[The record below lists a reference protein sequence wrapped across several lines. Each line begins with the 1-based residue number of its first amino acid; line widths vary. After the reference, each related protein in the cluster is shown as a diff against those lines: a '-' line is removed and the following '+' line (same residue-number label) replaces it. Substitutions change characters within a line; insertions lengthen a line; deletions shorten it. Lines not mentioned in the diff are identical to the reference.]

1 MTRKILTK
9 IVVVIGIILLFGYFL
24 YPTIKFNFL
33 MDKDQKDLLKIDDPK
48 KYDNLLGK
56 SIKLGLD
63 LQGGMNLVMEVDV
76 KALLNALAKNK
87 DERFEKAL
95 ENASRQSLK
104 SDASFISLFVKELQ
118 DMGVDLARYYGTRS
132 LRTQDEIV
140 AYLQK
145 QRDEAVGRS
154 LEVLRNRVDEFGVAE
169 PTIQKQGDRRIIVEL
184 AGITDPDRVRGIV
197 GKTALLEFRLLKD
210 PQMVDRVGNSI
221 NNYLKGLEKAD
232 TTTVAKGEEKQKQA
246 EDTSIVRPEE
256 IFGKLEGE
264 GGAKKD
270 TTTADSQALAREML
284 FKENLFLSNPNNSEV
299 LLVPKENE
307 ARLRYAL
314 QDSGVQK
321 LLEEEVGDAQLLI
334 GKTTENSPY
343 IPVYLANKEPEL
355 TGETIEDAK
364 QQLGTSVSSIGGYE
378 VTLNF
383 NDEGARIFSR
393 VTGANLQK
401 PLAIVLDGKVQSAPI
416 IQAKIRDGR
425 AVITGLNTMD
435 EAKDLSIVLR
445 AGSLPAPLR
454 IMEERTVGPSLGK
467 DSVQKGTYSA
477 LVGLILVGL
486 FMTLYYK
493 ISGIIA
499 DLALLMNII
508 IVLGTMS
515 AFHATL
521 TLPGIAGL
529 ILTIGM
535 AVDANVLIFERIRE
549 EIDKGKGVW
558 ASIET
563 GYSRAFITILDANVT
578 TLIAAA
584 VLFNFGTGPI
594 KGFATVLAI
603 GIVASMFTAIFVTRT
618 VYESLLSK
626 KIIKQISI

>member
-1 MTRKILTK
+1 MSRKILTK
-9 IVVVIGIILLFGYFL
+9 IIVVIGIILLFAYFL
-24 YPTIKFNFL
+24 YPTITFNFL
-33 MDKDQKDLLKIDDPK
+33 MNRDEKDLLKIDNPD
-48 KYDNLLGK
+48 KYDYLLSK

-76 KALLNALAKNK
+76 RALLNALAKNK

-95 ENASRQSLK
+95 QNAADKSLK
-104 SDASFISLFVKELQ
+104 SDATFISLFVKELQ
-118 DMGVDLARYYGTRS
+118 DMGVDVARYYGTRT
-132 LRTQDEIV
+132 LRTQEEIV
-140 AYLQK
+140 AYLQS

-184 AGITDPDRVRGIV
+184 AGITDPERVRSIV

-210 PQMVDRVGNSI
+210 PQVVDNVGNRI
-221 NNYLKGLEKAD
+221 NSYLKGLAGPD
-232 TTTVAKGEEKQKQA
+232 TTSIAEGKEEKPAK
-246 EDTSIVRPEE
+246 DTSTVSAEE
-256 IFGKLEGE
+256 IFGQLEGE
-264 GGAKKD
+264 KETGKD
-270 TTTADSQALAREML
+270 TAAVDSATLAREIL
-284 FKENLFLSNPNNSEV
+284 FKENLFLSNPNNANV
-299 LLVPKENE
+299 LFVPKENE

-314 QDSGVQK
+314 QDSGVQRI
-321 LLEEEVGDAQLLI
+321 LEEEVGNAELLI
-334 GKTTENSPY
+334 GKTQENSAY

-364 QQLGTSVSSIGGYE
+364 QQLGRSVSSIGGYV
-378 VTLNF
+378 VTLSF

-401 PLAIVLDGKVQSAPI
+401 PLAIVLDNKVQSAPI

-425 AVITGLNTMD
+425 AEITGLNTME

-467 DSVQKGTYSA
+467 DSIQKGTYSA
-477 LVGLILVGL
+477 IVGLILVGL
-486 FMTLYYK
+486 FMTFYYK
-493 ISGIIA
+493 FSGFIA

-508 IVLGTMS
+508 IILGTMS

-549 EIDKGKGVW
+549 EIEKGKGVW

-563 GYSRAFITILDANVT
+563 GYSRAFITILDANIT

-594 KGFATVLAI
+594 KGFATVLGI
-603 GIVASMFTAIFVTRT
+603 GILASMFTAIFVTRT
-618 VYESLLSK
+618 IYESLLSK
-626 KIIKQISI
+626 KLLKRISI

>member
-1 MTRKILTK
+1 MSRKILTK
-9 IVVVIGIILLFGYFL
+9 IIVVIGIIVLFGYFL
-24 YPTIKFNFL
+24 YPTIAFNFF
-33 MDKDQKDLLKIDDPK
+33 MDKQQKDLLKIDDPK
-48 KYDNLLGK
+48 KYDYLLGK

-95 ENASRQSLK
+95 NNASQQALK
-104 SDASFISLFVKELQ
+104 SDASFISLFVKQLQ

-169 PTIQKQGDRRIIVEL
+169 PTIQREGDRRIIVEL
-184 AGITDPDRVRGIV
+184 AGITDPERVRRIV

-210 PQMVDRVGNSI
+210 PQVVDRVGTSI
-221 NNYLKGLEKAD
+221 NDYLKGLEKPD
-232 TTTVAKGEEKQKQA
+232 TTAIAKSEEKGKTA
-246 EDTSIVRPEE
+246 EDTSVVKAEE
-256 IFGKLEGE
+256 IFGKLKGEEG
-264 GGAKKD
+264 AAAD
-270 TTTADSQALAREML
+270 TTPVDSEALARETL
-284 FKENLFLSNPNNSEV
+284 FKENLFLSNPNNPNI
-299 LLVPKENE
+299 LFVPKENE

-314 QDSGVQK
+314 QDSGVQRI
-321 LLEEEVGDAQLLI
+321 LNEEVGNAQLLM
-334 GKTTENSPY
+334 GKTEDNSPY
-343 IPVYLANKEPEL
+343 IPVYLANKQPEL

-364 QQLGTSVSSIGGYE
+364 QQLGRSVSSIGGYE

-435 EAKDLSIVLR
+435 EAKDLAIVLR

-486 FMTLYYK
+486 FMTVYYK
-493 ISGIIA
+493 ISGFIA
-499 DLALLMNII
+499 DLALLLNII

-549 EIDKGKGVW
+549 EIEKGKGVW

-563 GYSRAFITILDANVT
+563 GYSRAFITILDANIT

-603 GIVASMFTAIFVTRT
+603 GIIASMFTAIFVTRT

>member
-1 MTRKILTK
+1 MSRKILTK
-9 IVVVIGIILLFGYFL
+9 IIVVIGIILLFAYFL
-24 YPTIKFNFL
+24 YPTVTFNFL
-33 MDKDQKDLLKIDDPK
+33 MDKDKKDLLKIDDPK
-48 KYDNLLGK
+48 KYDYLLTK

-76 KALLNALAKNK
+76 RALLNALAKNK

-95 ENASRQSLK
+95 QNAADKALK
-104 SDASFISLFVKELQ
+104 SDADFISLFVKELQ

-140 AYLQK
+140 AYLRK

-210 PQMVDRVGNSI
+210 PQVVDNIGNQI
-221 NNYLKGLEKAD
+221 NNYLKGLAAPD
-232 TTTVAKGEEKQKQA
+232 TTAIAKSAEEEKPAK
-246 EDTSIVRPEE
+246 DTSVVSAEE
-256 IFGKLEGE
+256 IFGELQGEEGA
-264 GGAKKD
+264 AKE
-270 TTTADSQALAREML
+270 TTAVDSEALAREVL
-284 FKENLFLSNPNNSEV
+284 FKENLFLSNPNNPNL

-314 QDSGVQK
+314 QDSGVQRI
-321 LLEEEVGDAQLLI
+321 LEEAVGNAELLV
-334 GKTTENSPY
+334 GKTDENALY

-364 QQLGTSVSSIGGYE
+364 QQVGRSVSSIGGYE

-467 DSVQKGTYSA
+467 DSVKKGTYSA
-477 LVGLILVGL
+477 IVGLILVGL
-486 FMTLYYK
+486 FMTVYYK
-493 ISGIIA
+493 VSGFIA

-603 GIVASMFTAIFVTRT
+603 GIIASMFTAIFVTRT

>member
-1 MTRKILTK
+1 MSRKILTK
-9 IVVVIGIILLFGYFL
+9 IIVVIGIILLFAYFL
-24 YPTIKFNFL
+24 YPTITFNFL
-33 MDKDQKDLLKIDDPK
+33 MNRDEKDLLKIDNPD
-48 KYDNLLGK
+48 KYDYLLSK

-76 KALLNALAKNK
+76 RALLNALAKNK

-95 ENASRQSLK
+95 QNAADKSLK
-104 SDASFISLFVKELQ
+104 SDATFISLFVKELQ
-118 DMGVDLARYYGTRS
+118 DMGVDVARYYGTRT

-140 AYLQK
+140 AYLQS

-184 AGITDPDRVRGIV
+184 AGITDPERVRGIV

-210 PQMVDRVGNSI
+210 PQVVDNVGNRI
-221 NNYLKGLEKAD
+221 NSYLKGLAGPD
-232 TTTVAKGEEKQKQA
+232 TTATSEGEEEKPAK
-246 EDTSIVRPEE
+246 DTSTVSAEE
-256 IFGKLEGE
+256 IFGQLKGE
-264 GGAKKD
+264 KGTGED
-270 TTTADSQALAREML
+270 TTAVDSATLAREIL
-284 FKENLFLSNPNNSEV
+284 FKENLFLSNPNNADV
-299 LLVPKENE
+299 LYVPKENE

-314 QDSGVQK
+314 QDSGVQRI
-321 LLEEEVGDAQLLI
+321 LEEEVGNAELLI
-334 GKTTENSPY
+334 GKTQENSAY

-378 VTLNF
+378 VSLSF

-401 PLAIVLDGKVQSAPI
+401 PLAIVLDDKVQSAPI

-425 AVITGLNTMD
+425 AVITGLNTME

-467 DSVQKGTYSA
+467 DSIQKGTYSA
-477 LVGLILVGL
+477 IVGLILVGL

-493 ISGIIA
+493 FSGVIA
-499 DLALLMNII
+499 DIALLMNII
-508 IVLGTMS
+508 IILGTMS

-549 EIDKGKGVW
+549 EIEKGKGVW

-563 GYSRAFITILDANVT
+563 GYSRAFITILDANIT

-594 KGFATVLAI
+594 KGFATVLGI
-603 GIVASMFTAIFVTRT
+603 GILASMFTAIFVTRT
-618 VYESLLSK
+618 IYESLLSK
-626 KIIKQISI
+626 KLIKRISI

>member
-1 MTRKILTK
+1 MSRKIWTK
-9 IVVVIGIILLFGYFL
+9 IAVVVGIIILFAYFL
-24 YPTIKFNFL
+24 YPTVRFNF
-33 MDKDQKDLLKIDDPK
+33 MMNQRDKDLLKLDNPD
-48 KYDNLLGK
+48 KYEHLLAN

-76 KALLNALAKNK
+76 KELLEALAQNK

-95 ENASRQSLK
+95 NDAAREARQT
-104 SDASFISLFVKELQ
+104 DASIISIFAKNLQ
-118 DMGVDLARYYGTRS
+118 DMNVDLARYYGSRT
-132 LRTQDEIV
+132 LRTQDEILD
-140 AYLQK
+140 YLRK

-169 PTIQKQGDRRIIVEL
+169 PSIQKQGNHRVVVEL
-184 AGITDPDRVRGIV
+184 AGITDPERVRGIV

-210 PQMVDRVGNSI
+210 PQVTDNIGTRI
-221 NNYLKGLEKAD
+221 NNYLRGKSERD
-232 TTTVAKGEEKQKQA
+232 TTEIAQQEEETAPK
-246 EDTSIVRPEE
+246 DTSVIQAKELFGEREKGTPTDTSEE
-256 IFGKLEGE
+256 
-264 GGAKKD
+264 
-270 TTTADSQALAREML
+270 DSAALAREHL
-284 FKENLFLSNPNNSEV
+284 FEENLFLSNPNNPNL
-299 LLVPKENE
+299 LLVPEENE

-314 QDSGVQK
+314 QDSGVQRI
-321 LLEEEVGDAQLLI
+321 LSEEVGNAELLM
-334 GKTTENSPY
+334 GKTRPNFPY
-343 IPVYLANKEPEL
+343 IPVYLANKQAEL
-355 TGETIEDAK
+355 TGETIEDAQ
-364 QQLGTSVSSIGGYE
+364 QQLGRSASSIGGYE

-416 IQAKIRDGR
+416 IQSKIRDGR
-425 AVITGLNTMD
+425 AVITGLNSMD

-467 DSVQKGTYSA
+467 DSVNKGTYSA
-477 LVGLILVGL
+477 LIGLIAVGL
-486 FMTLYYK
+486 FMMVYYK
-493 ISGIIA
+493 MSGAIA
-499 DLALLMNII
+499 DFALLLNIVI
-508 IVLGTMS
+508 ILGTMS

-549 EIDKGKGVW
+549 EIEKGKSVW

-578 TLIAAA
+578 TFIAGA
-584 VLFNFGTGPI
+584 VLYNFGTGPV
-594 KGFATVLAI
+594 KGFALVLMI
-603 GIVASMFTAIFVTRT
+603 GILASMLTAIFVTRT
-618 VYESLLSK
+618 IYESLLSK
-626 KIIKQISI
+626 KLIKQISI

>member
-1 MTRKILTK
+1 MSRKILTK
-9 IVVVIGIILLFGYFL
+9 IIVVIGIILLFAYFL
-24 YPTIKFNFL
+24 YPTITFNF
-33 MDKDQKDLLKIDDPK
+33 MMNRDEKDLLRIDNPD
-48 KYDNLLGK
+48 KYDYLLSK

-76 KALLNALAKNK
+76 RALLNALAKNK

-95 ENASRQSLK
+95 QNAADKSLK
-104 SDASFISLFVKELQ
+104 SDATFISLFVKELQ
-118 DMGVDLARYYGTRS
+118 DMGVDVARYYGTRT

-140 AYLQK
+140 AYLQS

-184 AGITDPDRVRGIV
+184 AGITDPERVRSIV

-210 PQMVDRVGNSI
+210 PQVVDNVGNRI
-221 NNYLKGLEKAD
+221 NSYLKGLAGPD
-232 TTTVAKGEEKQKQA
+232 TSSIGENEEEKPAK
-246 EDTSIVRPEE
+246 DTSTVSAEE
-256 IFGKLEGE
+256 IFGQLEGE
-264 GGAKKD
+264 KGAGKD
-270 TTTADSQALAREML
+270 TAVVDSATLAREIL
-284 FKENLFLSNPNNSEV
+284 FKDNLFLSNPNNSSV

-314 QDSGVQK
+314 QDSGVQRI
-321 LLEEEVGDAQLLI
+321 LEEEVGNAELLI
-334 GKTTENSPY
+334 GKTQENSSY

-378 VTLNF
+378 VSLSF

-401 PLAIVLDGKVQSAPI
+401 PLAIVLDNKVQSAPI

-425 AVITGLNTMD
+425 AVITGLNTME

-467 DSVQKGTYSA
+467 DSIQKGTYSA
-477 LVGLILVGL
+477 IVGLILVGL
-486 FMTLYYK
+486 FMTFYYK
-493 ISGIIA
+493 FSGVIA
-499 DLALLMNII
+499 DIALLMNLII
-508 IVLGTMS
+508 ILGAMS
-515 AFHATL
+515 ALHATL

-578 TLIAAA
+578 TFIAAV
-584 VLFNFGTGPI
+584 VLYSFGTGPI
-594 KGFATVLAI
+594 RGFALVLMI
-603 GIVASMFTAIFVTRT
+603 GIGTSMLTAIFVTRT
-618 VYESLLSK
+618 IYESLLSK
-626 KIIKQISI
+626 KLIKQISI

>member
-1 MTRKILTK
+1 MSRKILTK
-9 IVVVIGIILLFGYFL
+9 IVIVIAIILLFAWFL
-24 YPTIKFNFL
+24 YPTITFNFL
-33 MDKDQKDLLKIDDPK
+33 MDKEKKDLLKIDDPQ
-48 KYDNLLGK
+48 KYDRLLSK

-95 ENASRQSLK
+95 QNAAERSLR
-104 SDASFISLFVKELQ
+104 SDATFISLFVQELQ

-140 AYLQK
+140 AYLRD

-154 LEVLRNRVDEFGVAE
+154 LQVLRNRVDEFGVAE

-210 PQMVDRVGNSI
+210 PQVVDNIGNRI
-221 NNYLKGLEKAD
+221 NNYLKGLATPD
-232 TTTVAKGEEKQKQA
+232 TAEIAQSEEEKPVK
-246 EDTSIVRPEE
+246 DTSIVRAEE
-256 IFGKLEGE
+256 IFGELDVDEG
-264 GGAKKD
+264 AAKD
-270 TTTADSQALAREML
+270 TAVVDSEALARDLL
-284 FKENLFLSNPNNSEV
+284 FKENLFLSNPNNSNV
-299 LLVPKENE
+299 LLVPAENE

-314 QDSGVQK
+314 QDSGIHRI
-321 LLEEEVGDAQLLI
+321 LEEEVGNAELLI
-334 GKTTENSPY
+334 GKSEEGFPY
-343 IPVYLANKEPEL
+343 IPVYLANKESEL
-355 TGETIEDAK
+355 TGETIEDAQ
-364 QQLGTSVSSIGGYE
+364 QQLGTSVTSIGGYE
-378 VTLNF
+378 VSLNF
-383 NDEGARIFSR
+383 NDEGARVFSR

-401 PLAIVLDGKVQSAPI
+401 PLAIVLDNKVQSAPI
-416 IQAKIRDGR
+416 IQSKIRDGR
-425 AVITGLNTMD
+425 AVITGLSTMD

-454 IMEERTVGPSLGK
+454 IMEERTVGPSLGR
-467 DSVQKGTYSA
+467 DSIEKGTYSA
-477 LVGLILVGL
+477 IVGLILVGV
-486 FMTLYYK
+486 FMMLYYK
-493 ISGIIA
+493 FSGLIA
-499 DLALLMNII
+499 DIALLMNLV

-594 KGFATVLAI
+594 KGFATVLGI
-603 GIVASMFTAIFVTRT
+603 GIIASMFTAIFVTRT
-618 VYESLLSK
+618 IYESLLSK

>member
-1 MTRKILTK
+1 MGR
-9 IVVVIGIILLFGYFL
+9 
-24 YPTIKFNFL
+24 
-33 MDKDQKDLLKIDDPK
+33 DEKDLLKIDNPQ
-48 KYDNLLGK
+48 KYDYLLSK

-76 KALLNALAKNK
+76 RALLNALAKNK

-95 ENASRQSLK
+95 QNAADKSLK
-104 SDASFISLFVKELQ
+104 SDATFISLFVKELQ
-118 DMGVDLARYYGTRS
+118 DMGVDVARYYGTRT

-140 AYLQK
+140 AYLQN

-210 PQMVDRVGNSI
+210 PQMVDNVGNRI
-221 NNYLKGLEKAD
+221 NSYLKGLAGPD
-232 TTTVAKGEEKQKQA
+232 TTAITESPNEEPAK
-246 EDTSIVRPEE
+246 DTSIVSAEE
-256 IFGKLEGE
+256 IFGELGE
-264 GGAKKD
+264 KGTGTD
-270 TTTADSQALAREML
+270 TAAVDSETLARDVL
-284 FKENLFLSNPNNSEV
+284 FKENLFLSNPNNSNV

-321 LLEEEVGDAQLLI
+321 ILDEEVGNAELLV
-334 GKTTENSPY
+334 GKTTENLPY

-364 QQLGTSVSSIGGYE
+364 QQLGRSVSSIGGYE
-378 VTLNF
+378 VSLSF
-383 NDEGARIFSR
+383 NDEGARVFSR

-401 PLAIVLDGKVQSAPI
+401 PLAIVLDSKVQSAPI

-435 EAKDLSIVLR
+435 EARDLSIVLR

-454 IMEERTVGPSLGK
+454 IMEERTVGPSLGR
-467 DSVQKGTYSA
+467 DSIQKGTYSA
-477 LVGLILVGL
+477 IVGLIFVGL
-486 FMTLYYK
+486 FMMLYYK
-493 ISGIIA
+493 FSGFIA
-499 DLALLMNII
+499 DIALLMNLI

-563 GYSRAFITILDANVT
+563 GYSRAFITILDANIT

-594 KGFATVLAI
+594 KGFATVLGI
-603 GIVASMFTAIFVTRT
+603 GILASMFTAIFVTRT
-618 VYESLLSK
+618 IYESLLSK
-626 KIIKQISI
+626 KLLKRISI

>member
-1 MTRKILTK
+1 MSRKILTK
-9 IVVVIGIILLFGYFL
+9 IIVVIGIILLFAYFL
-24 YPTIKFNFL
+24 YPTITFNFL
-33 MDKDQKDLLKIDDPK
+33 MDKDKKDLLKIDDPQ
-48 KYDNLLGK
+48 KYDYLLGK

-95 ENASRQSLK
+95 QNAADKSLK
-104 SDASFISLFVKELQ
+104 SDVDFISLFVKELQ

-132 LRTQDEIV
+132 LRSQDEIV
-140 AYLQK
+140 AYLRD

-221 NNYLKGLEKAD
+221 NNYLKGLAKPD
-232 TTTVAKGEEKQKQA
+232 TTTVAQGEEKQKPA
-246 EDTSIVRPEE
+246 GDTSIVRPEE

-264 GGAKKD
+264 EGTKKD
-270 TTTADSQALAREML
+270 TTAADSEALAREML
-284 FKENLFLSNPNNSEV
+284 FKENLFLSNPNNSNV

-314 QDSGVQK
+314 QDSGVHRI
-321 LLEEEVGDAQLLI
+321 LEEEVGDAELLI
-334 GKTTENSPY
+334 GKTEENLPY
-343 IPVYLANKEPEL
+343 IPVYLANKESEL

-364 QQLGTSVSSIGGYE
+364 QQLGTSVTSIGGYE

-383 NDEGARIFSR
+383 NDEGARVFSR

-401 PLAIVLDGKVQSAPI
+401 PLAIVLDSKVQSAPI

-454 IMEERTVGPSLGK
+454 IMEERTVGPSLGR
-467 DSVQKGTYSA
+467 DSIEKGTYSA
-477 LVGLILVGL
+477 IVGLIFVGL
-486 FMTLYYK
+486 FMMVYYK
-493 ISGIIA
+493 LSGVIA
-499 DLALLMNII
+499 DIALLMNLI

-594 KGFATVLAI
+594 KGFATVLGI
-603 GIVASMFTAIFVTRT
+603 GIIASMFTAIFVTRT
-618 VYESLLSK
+618 IYESLLSK